1 MLKIFLSFLFILIP
15 ALCYS
20 HSQLIEI
27 IPKNNVIYTKS
38 PTEIKLKFRS
48 EVKLVRA
55 DLNNISNKDKKIKL
69 DLTSFKKRSKE
80 FTIPIP
86 SISLG
91 KYNISW
97 RALSPDGHIIKGRS
111 KFEVK

>member
-1 MLKIFLSFLFILIP
+1 MVKIFLSFLFILIP
-15 ALCYS
+15 ALSFS

-97 RALSPDGHIIKGRS
+97 RALSTDGHIIKGRS